1 MMMKNRKI
9 FFYTI
14 LTILLLL
21 GTLILAE
28 LTSLVLISFHI
39 GDIPSRSEIRKTL
52 DIRSVQKSEG
62 AITIT
67 EEQLP
72 SWMQPHIIHPYLGFV
87 RNHMLPRQVFNN
99 RVITVP
105 VNEYG
110 FFGNLPGKHES
121 DGKVTIAITGGSVAL
136 ELFLY
141 AGDILKRE
149 LRNSLKFASKDIE
162 MICLALGGMKQP
174 QQLMVLN
181 YFLALGHHFDIIVN
195 CDGFNEVALP
205 FAQNIPYNIFPYY
218 PRAWGIY
225 AAKSMNIQVA
235 ILYGKLSES
244 KKRQEKWR
252 GVMSKPPFRQS
263 HLSLLLWHLIS
274 SHEENKQN
282 AFDQQIR
289 ELVRLKK
296 HRHPQETG
304 PSYTFNTNEE
314 LFSDLAEMW
323 KESSFQM
330 WKICTA
336 YGIGY
341 YHFLQPNQYV
351 KNSKTL
357 SDWERKHVYAGPNN
371 LSRKSVEQAYPDLMA
386 AGKDLAEQRVPFFDL
401 TNIFKNNSET
411 VYRDNSCHY
420 NQLGNELLAKRIAN
434 VLSKY

>member
-1 MMMKNRKI
+1 MIKKRKI
-9 FFYTI
+9 LFYTI
-14 LTILLLL
+14 FTVLLLV
-21 GTLILAE
+21 GTLMLAE
-28 LTSLVLISFHI
+28 LTGLVLISFHI
-39 GDIPSRSEIRKTL
+39 SDIPSRSEIRKTL
-52 DIRSVQKSEG
+52 DIRSVQRREG
-62 AITIT
+62 DIYVS

-72 SWMQPHIIHPYLGFV
+72 SWMQPHILHPYLGFV

-99 RVITVP
+99 RVINVP

-110 FFGNLPGKHES
+110 FFGHLPGKHKS
-121 DGKVTIAITGGSVAL
+121 DEKVTIAITGGSVAL
-136 ELFLY
+136 ELYLY
-141 AGDILKRE
+141 AGDILKSE
-149 LRNSLKFASKDIE
+149 LQNSQEFAGKNIE
-162 MICLALGGMKQP
+162 LICLALGGMKQP
-174 QQLMVLN
+174 QQLMALN
-181 YFLALGHHFDIIVN
+181 YFLALGYHFDMIVN

-235 ILYGKLSES
+235 VLYGKLSES
-244 KKRQEKWR
+244 KKKQEKWR
-252 GVMSKPPFRQS
+252 SVMSKSPFRQS

-274 SHEENKQN
+274 SREERKQN

-304 PSYTFNTNEE
+304 PSYAFSTNDE

-323 KESSFQM
+323 KESSSQM
-330 WKICTA
+330 WKICA
-336 YGIGY
+336 GYDIDY

-357 SDWERKHVYAGPNN
+357 SNWERKHIYADPNN
-371 LSRKSVEQAYPDLMA
+371 LSRQSVEQAYPDLMA
-386 AGKDLAEQRVPFFDL
+386 TGKDLTEQGVPFFDL
-401 TNIFKNNSET
+401 TNLFQNNSET

-434 VLSKY
+434 VLSTY